1 LFENKLGNAV
11 PPLLTLPLSCLSKS
25 LVFARLG
32 QVVHSHGSGL
42 KVEGRLVRTIRR
54 EGSSLSYDSFKMR
67 NRTHE

>member
-1 LFENKLGNAV
+1 MQY
-11 PPLLTLPLSCLSKS
+11 PPLLTLTLCLPI
-25 LVFARLG
+25 
-32 QVVHSHGSGL
+32 QVVHSHWSGL